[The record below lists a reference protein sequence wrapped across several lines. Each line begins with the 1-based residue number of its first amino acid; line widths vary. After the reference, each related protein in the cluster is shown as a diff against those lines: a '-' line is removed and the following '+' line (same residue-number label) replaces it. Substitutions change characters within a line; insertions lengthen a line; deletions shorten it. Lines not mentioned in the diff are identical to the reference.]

1 MRPSQWP
8 RRMTELVYTEHALVD
23 LERLSDFLLETDP
36 QAAQDTAVLVFD
48 ALEILVQHPE
58 IGRKVHFGQRE
69 LVISRGRTG
78 YLALYRFLTHIDC
91 IVVLALRHQREAGYT
106 GS

>member
-1 MRPSQWP
+1 
-8 RRMTELVYTEHALVD
+8 MTELIYTEQALLD

-36 QAAQDTAVLVFD
+36 HAAHDTAVLIFQ
-48 ALEILVQHPE
+48 ALEILALHPE

-78 YLALYRFLTHIDC
+78 YLALYRFLPHIDR
-91 IVVLALRHQREAGYT
+91 ILVLGLRHQRESGYK
-106 GS
+106 GL

>member
-1 MRPSQWP
+1 
-8 RRMTELVYTEHALVD
+8 MTELAYTEQALLD

-36 QAAQDTAVLVFD
+36 QAAQDTAALILD

-69 LVISRGRTG
+69 LVISRGQTG
-78 YLALYRFLTHIDC
+78 YLALYRFLPHIDR
-91 IVVLALRHQREAGYT
+91 ILVLTPRHQRESGYK
-106 GS
+106 GL

>member
-1 MRPSQWP
+1 
-8 RRMTELVYTEHALVD
+8 MTELFYTERALLD

-36 QAAQDTAVLVFD
+36 LAAQNTAVLIFD

-69 LVISRGRTG
+69 LVISRGQTG
-78 YLALYRFLTHIDC
+78 YLALYRFLPSIDRVL
-91 IVVLALRHQREAGYT
+91 VVALRHQREAGYM
-106 GS
+106 SL

>member
-1 MRPSQWP
+1 
-8 RRMTELVYTEHALVD
+8 MTELVYTAQALAD
-23 LERLSDFLLETDP
+23 LERLSDFLLEVDP
-36 QAAQDTAVLVFD
+36 QAAQDTTLLIFD

-78 YLALYRFLTHIDC
+78 YLALYRFLPHIDR
-91 IVVLALRHQREAGYT
+91 ILVLALRHQRESGYK
-106 GS
+106 GL

>member
-1 MRPSQWP
+1 
-8 RRMTELVYTEHALVD
+8 MTDLVYTAQALSD

-36 QAAQDTAVLVFD
+36 QAAKDTAELIFG

-58 IGRKVHFGQRE
+58 IGHKVRFGQRE

-78 YLALYRFLTHIDC
+78 YLALYRFLPHLDRIL
-91 IVVLALRHQREAGYT
+91 VLALRHP
-106 GS
+106 

>member
-1 MRPSQWP
+1 
-8 RRMTELVYTEHALVD
+8 MTELVYSAQALSD

-36 QAAQDTAVLVFD
+36 QAAKDTAELIFG

-58 IGRKVHFGQRE
+58 IGRKVRFGQRE

-78 YLALYRFLTHIDC
+78 YLALYRFLPHLDRIL
-91 IVVLALRHQREAGYT
+91 VLAVRHQRESGYK
-106 GS
+106 SL

>member
-1 MRPSQWP
+1 
-8 RRMTELVYTEHALVD
+8 MTELVYTAQALTD
-23 LERLSDFLLETDP
+23 LERLSDFLLKTDP
-36 QAAQDTAVLVFD
+36 QAAQDTATLIFD

-78 YLALYRFLTHIDC
+78 YLALYRFLPHIDR
-91 IVVLALRHQREAGYT
+91 ILVLALRHQRESGYR
-106 GS
+106 SL

>member
-1 MRPSQWP
+1 
-8 RRMTELVYTEHALVD
+8 MTELVYTEQALVD
-23 LERLSDFLLETDP
+23 LERLSDFLLEADP
-36 QAAQDTAVLVFD
+36 QAAQDTAALIFE

-78 YLALYRFLTHIDC
+78 YLALYRFLPHIDR
-91 IVVLALRHQREAGYT
+91 ILVLALRHQRDSGYK
-106 GS
+106 GL

>member
-1 MRPSQWP
+1 MA
-8 RRMTELVYTEHALVD
+8 ELVYAPQALAD

-36 QAAQDTAVLVFD
+36 QAAHDTAMLIFE

-58 IGRKVHFGQRE
+58 MGRKVHPGQRE

-78 YLALYRFLTHIDC
+78 YLALYRFLPHIDR
-91 IVVLALRHQREAGYT
+91 ILVLALRHQRESGYK
-106 GS
+106 SF